1 MSAFDIVII
10 GGGPAGIAAAGVA
23 AELGLHIAIIDE
35 RPTLGGQIYKR
46 MGPGFSVKDARK
58 VGKDYFRGEELIKD
72 ALHPNVTLFLS
83 TLVLTIEDKIVVIA
97 QGNQLSQNITFK
109 KLLIAPGAYDR
120 PVVFPGWTLPG
131 VITAGAAQSLVKTQR
146 VLPGE
151 RIFFAGSGP
160 LALAFPAQLSQYG
173 ANIVGIT
180 EAAPR
185 PGLLSIFKITR
196 AMLGNFDLLLDAA
209 RYQTHLLKNRIPMS
223 YRRII
228 VSADGK
234 DRLESVTYAKVDKK
248 WQVIPGTEKTVA
260 VDTLCIGYG
269 FFPSVE
275 LFRLVGA
282 ELSYDESRGG
292 NVVNLDHWGS
302 TTVADIFGAGDG
314 TGVSGSYVAIA
325 QGKLTALQMACEIG
339 EISESK
345 RDVLAKEYSK
355 LLRQRT
361 KFQRAINFAYAI
373 KPGIYDLANDDTVI
387 CRCESVSLGKIRPL
401 LESTAD
407 ASVIK
412 AYTRCGMGMCQ
423 GRNCQRQISALLAKQ
438 HGLEISEILQST
450 PRFPAKPISL
460 GQIADD
466 SIRDEKYFVDAE

>member
-1 MSAFDIVII
+1 MEAFDCVII
-10 GGGPAGIAAAGVA
+10 GGGPAGVAAAGVA
-23 AELGLHIAIIDE
+23 AKLGLRVAIVDE

-46 MGPGFSVKDARK
+46 MGPGFLVQDARK
-58 VGKDYFRGEELIKD
+58 VGKDYFRGEELIRD
-72 ALHPNVTLFLS
+72 AAHPNITLFLS
-83 TLVLTIEDKIVVIA
+83 TLVLTIEDKKIVIA
-97 QGNQLSQNITFK
+97 QGNQLAQNITFK
-109 KLLIAPGAYDR
+109 KLLIASGAYDR

-185 PGLLSIFKITR
+185 PGLQSILKITA
-196 AMLGNFDLLLDAA
+196 AMFGNFDLLTDAA
-209 RYQTHLLKNRIPMS
+209 RYQAHLLKNRIPMK

-228 VSADGK
+228 VSANGK
-234 DRLESVTYAKVDKK
+234 DRLESVTHAKVDKNWK
-248 WQVIPGTEKTVA
+248 VIPGTEKTVV

-269 FFPSVE
+269 FFPSIE

-282 ELSYDESRGG
+282 DLSYDESRGG
-292 NVVNLDHWGS
+292 SVVNLDRWGS
-302 TTVADIFGAGDG
+302 TTVPDIFGAGDG

-325 QGKLTALQMACEIG
+325 QGKLTALQMAFEIG
-339 EISESK
+339 KISENE
-345 RDVLAKEYSK
+345 RDALAVEFSK
-355 LLRQRT
+355 LLRRRT
-361 KFQRAINFAYAI
+361 KFQRAINFAYEI
-373 KPGIYDLANDDTVI
+373 KTGIYDLAQDDTVI
-387 CRCESVSLGKIRPL
+387 CRCESVTLGKIRPL

-423 GRNCQRQISALLAKQ
+423 GRNCQRQISALLAKE
-438 HGLEISEILQST
+438 HGLKISDIAQST